1 MSLTGTPQGTPV
13 DLALP
18 DGLSLAGIVYVDS
31 LARLDQLAPANGAGV
46 RTLAIPNTCVVLL
59 TPIVLPPGQRIVL
72 GNSTILKG
80 CDADTSGLIGDV
92 DGPLISGSGDGCVV
106 TGVFLVNPN
115 AGVNAWCVELTNGAN
130 PAGRVSRCERTSV
143 AGTRGVRVIDQVS
156 ATVNVLDRCT
166 VVGIELEGNNTA
178 IEMNR
183 CVHVGAPGQTP
194 TELVIG
200 GTPQFIRVSN
210 CTYTVLPGHTGID
223 ASGASFALASLPADP
238 GSLLR
243 IGSNDFLPLGGTPLN
258 PADLGDLT
266 DLPGVFLTGNAG
278 VADSTFGGEAG
289 FNGNP
294 TAEQT
299 VISAVGVIQPG
310 GQVTNAV
317 RVGNGNASHPL
328 FTLSPGSGRVE
339 LEQPGDADTAVLRW
353 AAIEAANVGVAAALS
368 VRSADGLTKAFAGQI
383 VLEPAGGG
391 PATFVS
397 AFTAVTG
404 GLILAAGFVRPQ
416 STINALDPTAGIA
429 VEVANLTD
437 TVNLIVDSCE
447 LSLVSLD

>member
-18 DGLSLAGIVYVDS
+18 DGLSPAGIVYVNS

-46 RTLAIPNTCVVLL
+46 RTLAIPDTCVVLL

-72 GNSTILKG
+72 GTSTVLKG
-80 CDADTSGLIGDV
+80 CDAETSGLIGDV

-106 TGVFLVNPN
+106 TDVFLVNPN

-130 PAGRVSRCERTSV
+130 PAGRGSRCERTSV
-143 AGTRGVRVIDQVS
+143 AGTRGVRVIDQV
-156 ATVNVLDRCT
+156 AGTVNVLDRCT
-166 VVGIELEGNNTA
+166 VVGIELEGSNTA
-178 IEMNR
+178 IEISR
-183 CVHVGAPGQTP
+183 CAHVGAPGQTP
-194 TELVIG
+194 TQLVIG
-200 GTPQFIRVSN
+200 GTPQYLRASN
-210 CTYTVLPGHTGID
+210 CVYTVLPGHTGID
-223 ASGASFALASLPADP
+223 ASGASFTLAALPADP

-243 IGSNDFLPLGGTPLN
+243 ISENDFLPLGGTALN
-258 PADLGDLT
+258 PANLGDLT
-266 DLPGVFLTGNAG
+266 DLPGVFLTANAG

-289 FNGNP
+289 YNGNP
-294 TAEQT
+294 SAEET

-310 GQVTNAV
+310 GEVTNAV

-339 LEQPGDADTAVLRW
+339 LDQPGGADTAVLRW
-353 AAIEAANVGVAAALS
+353 ADWEAANVSVAAALS
-368 VRSADGLTKAFAGQI
+368 VRSADGLNKAFAAQI

-391 PATFVS
+391 PATFLS

-404 GLILAAGFVRPQ
+404 GFLLSSGFVRPQ
-416 STINALDPTAGIA
+416 TTVTGLPPMAGIA
-429 VEVANLTD
+429 VEIANLTD
-437 TVNLIVDSCE
+437 TVDLIVDSCV
-447 LSLVSLD
+447 LALVSLD